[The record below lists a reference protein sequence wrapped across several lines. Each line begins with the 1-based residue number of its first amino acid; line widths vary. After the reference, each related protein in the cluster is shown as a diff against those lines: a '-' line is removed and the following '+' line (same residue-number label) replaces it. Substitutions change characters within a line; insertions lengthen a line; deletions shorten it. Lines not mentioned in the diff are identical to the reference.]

1 MKKGSLTSTILGLML
16 TLILLSSGLATF
28 SIINL
33 SYSLG
38 DAKAINASGS
48 LRMQSYR
55 LMFYAN
61 SGSDEAD
68 EKIEEFENTLYSDAL
83 KRSQAWYS
91 SQAST
96 DQYLLVISKWKL
108 MKHYIQEENSR
119 LYAAALKDFVDTIDL
134 LVLEMEHHAA
144 FKIKLLA
151 ASQIFGLGLMLFIA
165 FLAVRFTK
173 KKVVTPLHKLMESAN
188 TISKGNFDIK
198 MPPTD
203 YVELSALSNALES
216 TAKEL
221 STLYKDLESQVKEK
235 THALTRANDELTLLY
250 DNLVMLHSGTL
261 DIDTL
266 KQALNQLRAHE
277 PHSFLRLVICQD
289 DEEKQVI
296 EADGGWPLAASNQ
309 LNFPLKFEDNE
320 LGYLEVIS
328 TEQPNHPLFENFAIM
343 LARSIVIYSAGEQKQ
358 QLALMEER
366 GVIARELHD
375 SLGQLLSFLKIQVN
389 LLSKGLDSACRSP
402 QVEEQLSEINEGVNT
417 AYVQLRELLSTFRL
431 TIKDPNLS
439 HAIEAM
445 LEQLRG
451 QSNVIISLDYKL
463 PLQLLG
469 AHQHI
474 HVLQLTREATLNA
487 IKHADAKHINIRCF
501 MSSPTDVT
509 ISISDDGVG
518 IEQLRERDQHFG
530 IGIMH
535 ERASRLS
542 GIVEFSSNPEGGT
555 TVTLTFPPQQEPS

>member
-1 MKKGSLTSTILGLML
+1 MKNGSLTSTILGLML

-28 SIINL
+28 AITNL

-38 DAKAINASGS
+38 DARAINASGS

-61 SGSDEAD
+61 SGSDEA
-68 EKIEEFENTLYSDAL
+68 EQKIEEFEKTLYSEAL
-83 KRSQAWYS
+83 KRSTVWYS
-91 SQAST
+91 PRALAE
-96 DQYLLVISKWKL
+96 QYQLVIDKWQL
-108 MKHYIQEENSR
+108 MKSYIQGENSR
-119 LYAAALKDFVDTIDL
+119 LYAASLKDFVDTIDL
-134 LVLEMEHHAA
+134 LVLETEQHAA
-144 FKIKLLA
+144 FKLKMLA

-173 KKVVTPLHKLMESAN
+173 NKVVKPLKQMMDSAN
-188 TISKGNFDIK
+188 TISKGNFDIQ
-198 MPPTD
+198 MPRTE
-203 YVELSALSNALES
+203 YVELTSLSHALES

-221 STLYKDLESQVKEK
+221 SALYSDLESQVEDK
-235 THALTRANDELTLLY
+235 TLALTRANNELTLLY
-250 DNLVMLHSGTL
+250 DNLVILHSGIL
-261 DIDTL
+261 DIKTL
-266 KQALNQLRAHE
+266 KKVLNQLSKHE
-277 PHSFLRLVICQD
+277 PNTFLRLVIAQD
-289 DEEKQVI
+289 KEDKQVI
-296 EADGGWPLAASNQ
+296 ETDIGWPHTPSNQ
-309 LNFPLKFEDNE
+309 IQYPLIFEDYK

-328 TEQPNHPLFENFAIM
+328 EAPNHPLFGNFAIM
-343 LARSIVIYSAGEQKQ
+343 IARSIVIFNAGEQKQ

-375 SLGQLLSFLKIQVN
+375 SLGQILSFLKIQVN

-402 QVEEQLSEINEGVNT
+402 RVEGQIAEINEGVNT

-431 TIKDPNLS
+431 TMSDPNLS
-439 HAIEAM
+439 HALEVM
-445 LEQLRG
+445 LEQLRS
-451 QSNVIISLDYKL
+451 QSKLSISLDYTL

-487 IKHADAKHINIRCF
+487 IKHSQAKHIKIVCF
-501 MSSPTDVT
+501 KSSESDVT

-518 IEQLRERDQHFG
+518 IEKLKERDQHFG

-542 GIVEFSSNPEGGT
+542 GIVEFGSNDEGGT
-555 TVTLTFPPQQEPS
+555 TVTLTFPPQQKPA